1 MYLFE
6 LVFSFWGIYTQ
17 ELLEHLVGISIFRFL
32 RNLHTAFHSSCTNLL
47 YISTSGIWEF
57 PFLHILSAFVNC
69 GLLDDSY
76 SDRYEMI
83 PRCSFN
89 LHIDFSCFYWLYV
102 FYGKKKS
109 FQELY
114 KSCIDLYPRCGESIS
129 YLLLLDDQGSILLAM
144 EILGSIQCFW
154 ILSYS

>member
-109 FQELY
+109 FQV
-114 KSCIDLYPRCGESIS
+114 SCLFFNGFLKKQSS
-129 YLLLLDDQGSILLAM
+129 SMNSLSILDINSLY
-144 EILGSIQCFW
+144 W
-154 ILSYS
+154 SYH